1 MNIGSGQGSSVA
13 DVAKTIARIIGRE
26 DLLRIGTLPSSDEG
40 SKVVASTTRL
50 YDEVGL
56 APRYDLETGL
66 RDTIEWWRGL

>member
-1 MNIGSGQGSSVA
+1 MPSPA
-13 DVAKTIARIIGRE
+13 
-26 DLLRIGTLPSSDEG
+26 LLYQLYKDEFDGAYSMSPSSDEG

-50 YDEVGL
+50 YDEVGH